1 MNLKTTILILEANR
15 QPFISAGTLAGG
27 VKIQG
32 IEYVY
37 LREHNAFLRKE
48 YLGKYNR
55 LTRNGTTW
63 DRFIELVETREIDL
77 IKIEPI
83 KKEVKESVSDNQTSL
98 F

>member
-1 MNLKTTILILEANR
+1 MKINTPILILEASK

-27 VKIQG
+27 IKLEG
-32 IEYVY
+32 IEYVF
-37 LREHNAFLRKE
+37 LRKHNAFLRKE

-55 LTRNGTTW
+55 LTKSGKTW
-63 DRFIELVETREIDL
+63 NEFIELVETREIDF

-83 KKEVKESVSDNQTSL
+83 KKEVKKEEDNQILL